1 MSQDDLTAAI
11 EQLRSA
17 LDEYKT
23 RGDPAASHPFHIHV
37 GVSPFHAKQKE
48 YLELLGA
55 AVLAI
60 GDEIRSR

>member
-17 LDEYKT
+17 LDDYKA
-23 RGDPAASHPFHIHV
+23 RGDPASHPFHIHV
-37 GVSPFHAKQKE
+37 GVSPFHVKQKE